1 MRSQFT
7 EHKSG
12 PLSVLLHSAF
22 GRCNPNWQGTHSVSK
37 DLVSILPA
45 GCHSH
50 PLKAKLK
57 DIWLKIKTVS
67 VSTNSRKKKL
77 LLATKSLL
85 SFFLLWQH
93 HQKKICQSR
102 NKTQAVQKANKE
114 ANLLCSLSSHLCTET
129 RWRVCYRTIWKWG
142 RKSSCLRSG
151 PLPEPQCTHLQQ
163 LIQCS
168 LNSSHLV

>member
-45 GCHSH
+45 GCHFH

-57 DIWLKIKTVS
+57 DTWLKIKTVFQPILGKKNCCWLQRAYL
-67 VSTNSRKKKL
+67 VFFFYDSTIKKRL
-77 LLATKSLL
+77 
-85 SFFLLWQH
+85 
-93 HQKKICQSR
+93 CQSR
-102 NKTQAVQKANKE
+102 NKTRAVQKANKE